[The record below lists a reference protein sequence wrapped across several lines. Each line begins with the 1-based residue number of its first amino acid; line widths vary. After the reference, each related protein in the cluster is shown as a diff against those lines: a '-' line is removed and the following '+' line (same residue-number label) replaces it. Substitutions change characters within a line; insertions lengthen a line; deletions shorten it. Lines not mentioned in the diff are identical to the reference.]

1 MIKPAMSEQQKIKE
15 AASQWAKERLAD
27 SNTVIIDIE
36 STGLLHQDPDTEI
49 AQISIINVK
58 GRPLFSMLLKPNKPM
73 GEVVMDIHKITN
85 DDVFNQPVFPQIAK
99 IIAFILQDKHVVCY
113 NADFDIRLLWHM
125 FKKYDQKLPEIAGA
139 SCAMDRYSEWCGEW
153 NKKRGGFKW
162 QRLPTLGYGMS
173 HDALTD
179 CQSTLKVME
188 KMANKFDPSRV
199 EIDEID
205 LNF

>member
-1 MIKPAMSEQQKIKE
+1 MSEQQKIKE

-27 SNTVIIDIE
+27 DSTVIIDIE

-85 DDVFNQPVFPQIAK
+85 DDVFHQPVFPQIAK
-99 IIAFILQDKHVVCY
+99 IITFILSGKHVVCY
-113 NADFDIRLLWHM
+113 NADFDVKLLWHM
-125 FKKYDQKLPEIAGA
+125 FKKYEQELPKIAGS
-139 SCAMDRYSEWCGEW
+139 SCCMDRYSEWCGEW
-153 NKKRGGFKW
+153 SVKKKGWKW
-162 QRLPTLGYGMS
+162 QKLPALGYGMS

-188 KMANKFDPSRV
+188 KMAGAFDPSKV
-199 EIDEID
+199 SASDISLD
-205 LNF
+205 F